1 MTISTTTNRISY
13 AGNAST
19 TAFATGFKFF
29 ADGDLTVTLV
39 TDSTGAEAVQVLTTD
54 YTVASAGVD
63 SGGTVTM
70 GTAPATGETLVIE
83 RTQAYT
89 QGLDLVENDP
99 FPSDSVEDQLDKLAI
114 MAQQNNSLTNRTLRQ
129 PDGDTAAIDRL
140 PPKVTRAT
148 KVMAFDADGDP
159 VASTLTLAAIES
171 GATDAAAS
179 AVTAAN
185 EASAAAAS
193 ATLASEW
200 ASKTDGQVATT
211 DYSSKAWAIGGTGVT
226 DTATA
231 GAAKEWATA
240 AEDDLVDGSEY
251 SAKHYSA
258 KSATSATNAA
268 ASETAALAAAQGW
281 AAVTSV
287 TAATTNIEITDGRT
301 YYLLDA
307 TSNTVDINLP
317 AIGTDEGV
325 TYAFEVVNVD
335 NAITIVR
342 DGTDYINGANG
353 DYSGLTAVG
362 DVIYFTSD
370 DSTPD
375 NWIAT
380 LVTRVNA
387 DESTLT
393 LTGRTMSILD
403 NGVTP
408 AKVSGSVNAQT
419 GTTYTL
425 VIGDAFKTVTM
436 SNVSANTLTIPPNSS
451 VAFAVGDRIDIVMLA
466 AGVTSVVGG
475 SGVTVNGVSTGT
487 GAIAAQ
493 YGAVSCLKIATDT
506 WLLMGN
512 HGGVA

>member
-1 MTISTTTNRISY
+1 MTVQTTTTSVSYTGDGSTTSFPVTFPFL
-13 AGNAST
+13 GT
-19 TAFATGFKFF
+19 GATSEI
-29 ADGDLTVTLV
+29 AVIQRTI
-39 TDSTGAEAVQVLTTD
+39 STGAEVTLTYTTD
-54 YTVASAGVD
+54 YTATGG
-63 SGGTVTM
+63 SGDTGTVIA
-70 GTAPATGETLVIE
+70 GTAPASTVELHIRRSTTETQL
-83 RTQAYT
+83 TDY
-89 QGLDLVENDP
+89 VENDA
-99 FPSDSVEDQLDKLAI
+99 FPAETHELALDRLTMIAQAHTSDISQKAGFPVTYTGGASPALPEPTANKALKW
-114 MAQQNNSLTNRTLRQ
+114 NSGGTALENSTN
-129 PDGDTAAIDRL
+129 DVDTAID
-140 PPKVTRAT
+140 A
-148 KVMAFDADGDP
+148 
-159 VASTLTLAAIES
+159 
-171 GATDAAAS
+171 AAAS
-179 AVTAAN
+179 AAAAAVS
-185 EASAAAAS
+185 ESAAAAS
-193 ATLASEW
+193 AAAAAASE
-200 ASKTDGQVATT
+200 
-211 DYSSKAWAIGGTGVT
+211 
-226 DTATA
+226 
-231 GAAKEWATA
+231 TA
-240 AEDDLVDGSEY
+240 AGV
-251 SAKHYSA
+251 
-258 KSATSATNAA
+258 SATNAA

-287 TAATTNIEITDGRT
+287 TATTTNIEITDGRT

-317 AIGTDEGV
+317 AISTDEGV

-425 VIGDAFKTVTM
+425 VLGDAFKTVTM
-436 SNVSANTLTIPPNSS
+436 SNASANTLTIPPNSS